1 MKKLLVSV
9 GAVCGALGFA
19 RATTVVLEAE
29 SDRTATVEE
38 IAQVEALGADDT
50 VQKTGGGKLTYTGAL
65 AFAGTLQIDAG
76 TFAVAYDGK
85 VTNRMTLKG
94 AGTFRQE
101 SGERVVDA
109 TADTTPDSPDFTGD
123 YVIAGGYN
131 TLRAKKASIALKYG
145 KLEANLI
152 IDGGTLR
159 TLAPSGVGT
168 GTTDDFSSMTFSRKP
183 VHVKGAG
190 ADGTGAILSDY
201 YYNGILKQ
209 MILDGDALV
218 GVWVGERGY
227 TSQYICFSKDG
238 NAAKTID
245 LQGYQLTV
253 SNVPS
258 FVINQD
264 AVVSGA
270 GRVVLKNTTTA
281 GKNFSQYKNV
291 SVDPGTTLTFSGG
304 TFGMYIYSQASD
316 LFAWPVEIDLPSD
329 KYVQFYNVYTA
340 VTNTLTQPIMFK
352 ESNLGYVQFAVS
364 RGISGISLDGA
375 LSGPG
380 RIVMAKGS
388 NAANHLNQLSVNGD
402 GSDFTG
408 SIEMED
414 GQYGQRLVL
423 DRPDAVA
430 DLSKIKAKN
439 GAVVVN
445 GANWSSADIKNLRT
459 NGDIAT
465 ATAYRANGVFVNTDA
480 CTDKTATFSVTDD
493 DFADGMAPIGHDGP
507 GTLVLSAN
515 APTNPVQLRTG
526 GGTIEL
532 TGEHIVLSNAV
543 WSQTAD
549 TADVAVRIADASDVR
564 VMGKVPAQRSTVFP
578 VTEDPLVIALT
589 NATVKDVGGTLQEAP
604 IILGYDQ
611 PTVLVVEPDTVLESA
626 MNVGYVRGAGAVYQR
641 GGDVYIRDTDTW
653 GTRAWIGYSTDSCG
667 YYELAAGTLTN
678 NYIMTLGGGGAKTCG
693 IIRQTGGRFDAYQVN
708 LGNTAAVGQYEMAGG
723 EANISSVINFGR
735 ADSGNVNCD
744 SILVQEGGELTTKST
759 VLCCASS
766 NNLSILTLA
775 GGRFSSPGRFSKG
788 VVASGNKG
796 VYRRP
801 EWNRAYLNFN
811 GGTYHYTG
819 KWELFS
825 TNDLVA
831 IDRITVFEK
840 GATVEIDSGNAV
852 YHNLP
857 FQAPTGR
864 GIASVPW
871 TGEFTEHKFVGPP
884 SVRIL
889 GDGCGATAIAR
900 FDSATRTVTGIDVIA
915 PGSGYSWA
923 KVELAYGRNGST
935 SSPVLVQTNEC
946 VLTETTPASGDFIK
960 AGGGTLQ
967 MQVPNTYGGDTVV
980 QEGTLE
986 LCRADA
992 LPTGSRLVLK
1002 GGIVTAAEG
1011 IDLPPV
1017 TVSLAVGTT
1026 QDYAAAPRFAEGSSV
1041 IVSGAAD
1048 EAVSEYVLATYPS
1061 WSGELPV
1068 WTNAADYPNWK
1079 LRFGAKKCRL
1089 VQTKGM
1095 AVIIR

>member
-1 MKKLLVSV
+1 MKKYMVSV
-9 GAVCGALGFA
+9 GAVCGLLGFA
-19 RATTVVLEAE
+19 RAATVVLKAENDRMATEAE
-29 SDRTATVEE
+29 ITS
-38 IAQVEALGADDT
+38 VEALGADDT

-85 VTNRMTLKG
+85 VTNRMTLTG

-101 SGERVVDA
+101 AGERVVDA

-131 TLRAKKASIALKYG
+131 TLRAKNAAIALKYG
-145 KLEANLI
+145 KLEAKLI

-168 GTTDDFSSMTFSRKP
+168 GGTGDFSGMTFSRKP
-183 VHVKGAG
+183 VHIKGTG
-190 ADGTGAILSDY
+190 ADGAGAILSDY
-201 YYNGILKQ
+201 YYSSLLKQ
-209 MILDGDALV
+209 LILDGNATV
-218 GVWVGERGY
+218 GVWAGERGY
-227 TSQYICFSKDG
+227 ASQYICFAKDG

-245 LQGYQLTV
+245 LQEYQLTV
-253 SNVPS
+253 SNVPN
-258 FVINQD
+258 FALFQNV
-264 AVVSGA
+264 VVSGA
-270 GRVVLKNTTTA
+270 GRMLLKNTTTA
-281 GKNFSQYKNV
+281 SKSFSQYANV
-291 SVDPGTTLTFSGG
+291 KVESDTTLAFSGG
-304 TFGMYIYSQASD
+304 TFSMFLYFQTNGS
-316 LFAWPVEIDLPSD
+316 FEWPIEIDLLSD
-329 KYVQFYNVYTA
+329 KYIQFYNVYTA
-340 VTNTLTQPIMFK
+340 VTNTLTQPITFK

-364 RGISGISLDGA
+364 KGISGISLDGA

-380 RIVMAKGS
+380 RIVMAKGKAE
-388 NAANHLNQLSVNGD
+388 NYVNQLSVNGD

-414 GQYGQRLVL
+414 GQYGQRIVL

-465 ATAYRANGVFVNTDA
+465 AIAYRANGVFVNTDA
-480 CTDKTATFSVTDD
+480 CTDKKATFSVTDD
-493 DFADGMAPIGHDGP
+493 DFADGTAPIGHDGP

-515 APTNPVQLRTG
+515 APTNPVRLRTG

-549 TADVAVRIADASDVR
+549 TADAAVRIANAPDVR
-564 VMGKVPAQRSTVFP
+564 VLGRVPAPRSTAFP

-589 NATVKDVGGTLQEAP
+589 NATVKDVGGTLEIAP
-604 IILGYDQ
+604 IMLGYDQ
-611 PTVLVVEPDTVLESA
+611 PAVLVVEPDTVFESA

-641 GGDVYIRDTDTW
+641 GGDVYFRDTDTW

-693 IIRQTGGRFDAYQVN
+693 ILRQTGGRFDAYQVN
-708 LGNTAAVGQYEMAGG
+708 LASTAAVGVYEMAGG
-723 EANISSVINFGR
+723 EANVSSVINFGR
-735 ADSGNVNCD
+735 ADAGNVNCD

-788 VVASGNKG
+788 VVASSEARG

-801 EWNRAYLNFN
+801 EWSRAYLNFN

-819 KWELFS
+819 KWELFA

-840 GATVEIDSGNAV
+840 GATVEIDSGNTV

-864 GIASVPW
+864 GVASVPW
-871 TGEFTEHKFVGPP
+871 TGDFAGHKFVGPP

-935 SSPVLVQTNEC
+935 SSVLVQTNDC
-946 VLTETTPASGDFIK
+946 ALTETTPASGDFIK

-980 QEGTLE
+980 QAGTLE
-986 LCRADA
+986 LCCADA
-992 LPTGSRLVLK
+992 LPAGSRLVLK

-1061 WSGELPV
+1061 LSGELPV
-1068 WTNAADYPNWK
+1068 WANAADYPKWK
-1079 LRFGAKKCRL
+1079 LRFGANKCRL
-1089 VQTKGM
+1089 VQAKGM
-1095 AVIIR
+1095 AIIVR